1 MAIATFSTSSFCCT
15 RPEPI
20 RLTRFFPSTHYSHSR
35 RFPSR
40 VSICARLNSS
50 NSVYPADSNN
60 DDNRKYEL
68 HDGTSM
74 QSRRSGSPVFVKLPV
89 DSTWAGGKVR
99 RRKAMAQSFK
109 ALAAAG
115 VEGVV
120 VEVWW
125 GMVER
130 ESPGVYDWRGYV
142 DLIAMAG
149 NCGLKVRALFAFHQ
163 CGIGPGDPKCITLCN
178 FIEILKCSD
187 ASLKISWPQ
196 LKLLGFVY
204 GILSC
209 SLLIQEFRSCNQL
222 LGAMIKSSSQFYCAY
237 YCSCFSSLGLDQ
249 KIPLPLWVLEEID
262 RDPDLA
268 YSDRFGRRNME
279 YISLG
284 CDILPVLRGRSPI
297 QAYTDLM
304 RNFRDTF
311 RPFLGVIITGVQ
323 IGMGP
328 AGELRYPSCPSQKLT
343 WAWRSHEL
351 GEFQCYDKYMLAS
364 LNACAREIGM
374 REWGNGGPIGAG
386 NLMQDPEHTEF
397 FRSDDGSW
405 NTAYGSFFLQWY
417 SGMLLLHGE
426 RICREAEKIFGS
438 TKVNTSAKVGGIH
451 WHYGTQSHP
460 SELTAGY
467 FNTSTRDGYL
477 PIARMFGRYG
487 FSMCCTCFEMRDA
500 DEKPMNPLS
509 SPEGFLRQ
517 LLLAAR
523 VCDIPL
529 EGENS
534 ATSLDDTAFQQVIKM
549 SKFYSDG
556 LEKPS
561 FSFNFVRMD
570 KNMFEYNNWVRFTRF
585 VRQMSDSNIFRSKLD
600 IRSGI
605 RLSSASDAARV
616 GMAFA
621 HC

>member
-1 MAIATFSTSSFCCT
+1 MAIATFSTYSFCCT
-15 RPEPI
+15 RTEPA
-20 RLTRFFPSTHYSHSR
+20 RLTRFPSTHYSPNSQR
-35 RFPSR
+35 LQRG
-40 VSICARLNSS
+40 VSITTRLNSS
-50 NSVYPADSNN
+50 NSVSPADSNN
-60 DDNRKYEL
+60 NNNNRKYEL

-74 QSRRSGSPVFVKLPV
+74 QSRRSGSPVFVKLPE
-89 DSTWAGGKVR
+89 DSTWVGGKVR

-142 DLIAMAG
+142 DLIALASS
-149 NCGLKVRALFAFHQ
+149 CGLKVRASLAFHQ
-163 CGIGPGDPKCITLCN
+163 CGTDSGDPN
-178 FIEILKCSD
+178 
-187 ASLKISWPQ
+187 W
-196 LKLLGFVY
+196 
-204 GILSC
+204 
-209 SLLIQEFRSCNQL
+209 
-222 LGAMIKSSSQFYCAY
+222 
-237 YCSCFSSLGLDQ
+237 
-249 KIPLPLWVLEEID
+249 IPLPLWVLEEID
-262 RDPDLA
+262 KDPDIA

-297 QAYTDLM
+297 QAYTDFM

-323 IGMGP
+323 VGMGP
-328 AGELRYPSCPSQKLT
+328 AGELRYPLCPSQKLS
-343 WAWRSHEL
+343 WAWRSREL

-364 LNACAREIGM
+364 LNACARKFGM

-426 RICREAEKIFGS
+426 RICRETETIFRG
-438 TKVNTSAKVGGIH
+438 TRVNTSAKVGGIH

-467 FNTSTRDGYL
+467 YNTSTRDGYL

-487 FSMCCTCFEMRDA
+487 FTICCSCFDMRDV
-500 DEKPMNPLS
+500 DEKPLNPLS

-534 ATSLDDTAFQQVIKM
+534 ATSLDDTSFQQVLKM

-556 LEKPS
+556 LDKPS
-561 FSFNFVRMD
+561 FSFNFVRME
-570 KNMFEYNNWVRFTRF
+570 KNMFEYHNWVRFTRF
-585 VRQMSDSNIFRSKLD
+585 VRQMSDGNIFRSKLD
-600 IRSGI
+600 FRGGI
-605 RLSSASDAARV
+605 RLSSTFDASRVV

-621 HC
+621 YC